1 MGVTVKNFGKTTA
14 GVETQLYMIENKN
27 GMKAGVT
34 NFGAILVNLFV
45 KGADGRERDVV
56 LGFDSVE
63 GYLDDGNCFGAT
75 VGPIANRTANAKF
88 EVNGVTYQMDVND
101 NANNLHTSHTEGFQ
115 KRVWDAS
122 YDESSVTFSLVKK
135 DMEMGHPGELKV
147 AVTYTLTDDNEL
159 KIHYHAD
166 TDKETIINMTNHT
179 YFNLDGHDS
188 DEIYDE
194 LLWMKASHYTPV
206 VKGAIPTGEIAPV
219 AGTPMDFTTAKKV
232 GQDIY
237 SDFEQIGLVGG
248 YDHNWVVDDWNG
260 ELQLIAKVEDKKSGI
275 VMDTYTDLPGVQFYA
290 GNFVGKDICKG
301 GVLYGPRK
309 GLCLETQY
317 FPNSA
322 NEANFPRPLYG
333 PDKAYDTTT
342 VYKFYL
348 V

>member
-1 MGVTVKNFGKTTA
+1 MGITVKNFGKTATGA
-14 GVETQLYMIENKN
+14 ETKLYTIENKN

-34 NFGAILVNLFV
+34 DFGAILVNLFV
-45 KGADGRERDVV
+45 KGVDGKERDVV

-63 GYLDDGNCFGAT
+63 GYLNDGNCFGAT

-88 EVNGVTYQMDVND
+88 EINGVTYQMDVND
-101 NANNLHTSHTEGFQ
+101 NANNLHTSHAEGFQ

-122 YDESSVTFSLVKK
+122 YAENSVTFSLVKK
-135 DMEMGHPGELKV
+135 DMEMGHPGEMKV
-147 AVTYTLTDDNEL
+147 AVTYTLTDEDEL

-188 DEIYDE
+188 AEIYDE
-194 LLWMKASHYTPV
+194 LLWIKATNYTPV

-232 GQDIY
+232 GQDIC

-248 YDHNWVVDDWNG
+248 YDHNWVVDNWNG
-260 ELQLIAKVEDKKSGI
+260 ELQLIAKVEDKKSGL

-290 GNFVGKDICKG
+290 GNFIGKDVCKG

-317 FPNSA
+317 YPNSA

-333 PDKAYDTTT
+333 PGKAYETTT

-348 V
+348 R